1 MTLQNEDNHLQA
13 EKFYTVHGRAGVQIR
28 GILMFLQ
35 ANKLFKAI
43 APIATLAIVLSTI
56 SAADART
63 CVPLQVVGGSG
74 TQVEKKITPGGT
86 LLTNDNWNTD
96 FAVPS
101 GKNFNRYVAAITP
114 KDNAN
119 YSIKLF
125 LKYSNNTVDK
135 YYDQTSALKKGKLL
149 LITGEPRARESP
161 YQINI
166 LVGGLEAI
174 GTEYSLTVSG
184 CY

>member
-1 MTLQNEDNHLQA
+1 ML
-13 EKFYTVHGRAGVQIR
+13 
-28 GILMFLQ
+28 LQ

-43 APIATLAIVLSTI
+43 TLITPITTLGIFLSTV
-56 SAADART
+56 SAANART
-63 CVPLQVVGGSG
+63 CVPLKVVGGSG

-101 GKNFNRYVAAITP
+101 GNNFNRYVAAITP
-114 KDNAN
+114 KDTAN
-119 YSIKLF
+119 YSIKFF

-135 YYDQTSALKKGKLL
+135 YYDQTSQLKKGKLL
-149 LITGEPRARESP
+149 LVSGEPRARESP

>member
-1 MTLQNEDNHLQA
+1 
-13 EKFYTVHGRAGVQIR
+13 
-28 GILMFLQ
+28 MFLQ
-35 ANKLFKAI
+35 ANKPI
-43 APIATLAIVLSTI
+43 AAIATLGLMLSTI
-56 SAADART
+56 SVVEART
-63 CVPLQVVGGSG
+63 CTPLQVVGGSG

-101 GKNFNRYVAAITP
+101 GANFNRYVAAITP

-135 YYDQTSALKKGKLL
+135 FYDQTAPLKKGKLL
-149 LITGEPRARESP
+149 LISGEPRARESP
-161 YQINI
+161 YQINV

>member
-1 MTLQNEDNHLQA
+1 
-13 EKFYTVHGRAGVQIR
+13 
-28 GILMFLQ
+28 MFLQ
-35 ANKLFKAI
+35 ANKLTILNKAI
-43 APIATLAIVLSTI
+43 APIATLGILLGTI
-56 SAADART
+56 SAANART

-101 GKNFNRYVAAITP
+101 GTNFNRYVAAITP

-119 YSIKLF
+119 YSIKFF

-149 LITGEPRARESP
+149 LISGEPRARESP